1 MLATRAIVISVDGK
15 QAVVESLEGGGCGK
29 GDSENGCG
37 SSKLSQLFC
46 SEPRRFRVRNEADA
60 QVGATVQITLEDGVL
75 LRSAALI
82 YFMPLVLLFIGA
94 VLGSQS
100 ASETN
105 RDAYAALGGVAGL
118 LTGFVLVKIYSG
130 RQRLLSVAQPVI
142 LAASEDEPRNNN

>member
-29 GDSENGCG
+29 CDSANGCG

-46 SEPRRFRVRNEADA
+46 SEPRRFRVRNEANA

-75 LRSAALI
+75 LRGAALI
-82 YFMPLVLLFIGA
+82 YFMPLVLLFVGA
-94 VLGSQS
+94 MLGSQ
-100 ASETN
+100 AAGEMN
-105 RDAYAALGGVAGL
+105 RDAFAALGGVAGL

-142 LAASEDEPRNNN
+142 LPASEEEPRNDS